1 MNDWLGRYA
10 FSPNRACD
18 ALAIFGRFALLIAM
32 AMVLAAPH
40 TAAQGPVDFDSLTP
54 AEQRIYTDLEDLG
67 MDMSLVTLAEIR
79 GSVSP
84 GSDKEMMADVEMKV
98 SDGDSGQNS
107 LDENN
112 MAQMAISSMMK
123 TVPIAALMGPMPA
136 ELKNDNGLPMLDD
149 ATLAFES
156 GLVDLALAH
165 WMGQLAMDPDS
176 MASEI
181 PKVGYCAALHR
192 PVTMIR
198 FGAAISVRSDDGVEP
213 NPLESM
219 EKSMD
224 GGFGQSRFTNDR
236 TSTSLSE
243 EEEMMMA
250 SKSLGEPMEKSMSES
265 MASDKPVVPLP
276 ASLDGEMVDSEAAIV
291 FDETI
296 GLVGQVFADS
306 FLDRLHAGQFGRVMI
321 DKLPVHVSM
330 SKAMMKDE
338 PGNGQDVA
346 PEASSPGEFGKMM
359 KDSAATPSTQL
370 TQTIGSI
377 QDAPQCWIPCVDFV
391 GEMRSDEALGKARQK
406 GLDFLFQFDVTIRRE
421 SGAPRGSTESDNI
434 TRIRVYD
441 VRSGKSLYSTRS
453 IGTSEARRALFRK
466 QYESSSEFVSEQTK
480 AFWSNFDRAIHVV
493 AMPTLDAEKATRRV
507 GQIMA
512 SPSRT
517 LLDDLGEV
525 QVYRQLNL
533 LDEQQVEQAF
543 AIMAGQS
550 GLQMLYAAPSA
561 KQSAARQLIR
571 QSFGQTD
578 SQ

>member
-67 MDMSLVTLAEIR
+67 MDMSLVTLEQLRAA
-79 GSVSP
+79 SKP
-84 GSDKEMMADVEMKV
+84 GSDEEMTADFDMKMAAGGM
-98 SDGDSGQNS
+98 GQ
-107 LDENN
+107 NN

-236 TSTSLSE
+236 TSFSDE
-243 EEEMMMA
+243 DEFMMA
-250 SKSLGEPMEKSMSES
+250 EKSMSES

-359 KDSAATPSTQL
+359 KDGAATPSTQL

-493 AMPTLDAEKATRRV
+493 AMPRLDAEKATRRV